1 MSNAFIPTGTMSGS
15 MGTVKNLIGKVN
27 PSSEIDGSIYT
38 PTDIKTP
45 IYNGEY
51 IVTPKA
57 FKEQTLKT
65 NGKKMINDVTIKEV
79 PYYETS
85 NTDGGETVY
94 IAGEV
99 NYG

>member
-15 MGTVKNLIGKVN
+15 MGIIENLIGKVN
-27 PSSEIDGSIYT
+27 PSSDL
-38 PTDIKTP
+38 KTP

-51 IVTPKA
+51 TVTPKA